1 MAVKINY
8 DLCRG
13 PDCAECVNNCPMEV
27 FEIQGDKVVVAREE
41 ECTFCGVCEDV
52 CPTKAVKVEPE

>member
-1 MAVKINY
+1 MVIQINY

-41 ECTFCGVCEDV
+41 ECTLCGVCKDV
-52 CPTKAVKVEPE
+52 CPTNAIILEE